1 MKIIQKS
8 DIIKIMWRFPF
19 KLKEVLLLTD
29 YGYNEEL
36 SKRFGIPF
44 HIGCD
49 FSVGMDDP
57 IYSFVY
63 DTAKVSKVNPVV
75 KDEGTVVLVD
85 IDNYEYVF
93 AHLDNVQVKEGD
105 LVKFGDYI
113 GNQDSKGQSVQEQ
126 LRPYWQHLHFCVRKI
141 SANGQYSN
149 LWNYGNKYANM
160 DNKLEGFINPNEN
173 CLQVVYRVAEAICQ
187 IESGWNRWTNQW
199 NPKAITL
206 RENNNPGGLR
216 YSIFQKGTKNGFAVF
231 DTPLNGFSALVYDLI
246 QKAKG
251 NTRTKLNG
259 KSTIR
264 DFTRIWAPSQ
274 DGNNPFKY
282 AENLVRICG
291 FKSLDDRLEDWLLT
305 ELDYVRKYS
314 NYAKTAP
321 EKTFATSWIGMLL
334 NYVWNRV
341 FKGS

>member
-1 MKIIQKS
+1 MTG
-8 DIIKIMWRFPF
+8 WRFPF
-19 KLKEVLLLTD
+19 KIREVLLLTD

-36 SKRFGIPF
+36 SKRFGVPF
-44 HIGCD
+44 HNGID
-49 FSVGMDDP
+49 ISVGMDDP

-63 DTAKVSKVNPVV
+63 DTAKVSKVNPVA

-105 LVKFGDYI
+105 LVKFGDYL

-126 LRPYWQHLHFCVRKI
+126 LRPYWQHLHFAVRKI

-160 DNKLEGFINPNEN
+160 DNKLEGFIDPNEN

-199 NPKAITL
+199 HPKAITL
-206 RENNNPGGLR
+206 KQNNNPGGLR
-216 YSIFQKGTKNGFAVF
+216 FSIFQKGTKNGFAVF
-231 DTPLNGFSALVYDLI
+231 DTPLNGFSALVWDLT

-264 DFTRIWAPSQ
+264 DFTRVWAPSS

-291 FKSLDDRLEDWLLT
+291 FRSLDDRLEDWLLT
-305 ELDYVRKYS
+305 ELDYVRKYT
-314 NYAKTAP
+314 NYAKAAP
-321 EKTFATSWIGMLL
+321 EKAFATSWIGLL
-334 NYVWNRV
+334 FNYLWNKV